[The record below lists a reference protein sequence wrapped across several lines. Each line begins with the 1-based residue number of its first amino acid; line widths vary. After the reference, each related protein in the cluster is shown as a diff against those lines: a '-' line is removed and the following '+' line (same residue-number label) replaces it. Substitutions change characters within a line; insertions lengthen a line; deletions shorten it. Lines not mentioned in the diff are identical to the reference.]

1 ADIIA
6 RKIKS
11 LVEEGKYNY
20 GDFALLFRST
30 KRNHKYEKVLKD
42 YGIPYFNFSSKRFFK
57 KQEIIDLI
65 NSIKAISNPYDHISM
80 IGFLRGPMIGLR
92 DDTIYWILRKKEENI
107 YKTMIKVRDM
117 EAISKDEKQKLSKS
131 IEIMEGFFYI
141 KDLYP
146 ISYIVEK
153 LVEDTLFIE
162 TLLLKSHGD
171 QALANVYKF
180 FEITREYDKENK
192 SSLEDFIDYLEESK
206 DTDQEEGLIH
216 SEDDDVVSIMTIH
229 DSKGLQFPVVII
241 PEMSRGSG
249 GRPSAILFDKDIGIG
264 IRTQDNKALY
274 DILQKD
280 NRKRDD
286 EERNRVLYV
295 AMTRA
300 KEFLILGNQGG
311 NRGFKGL
318 IKGLLP
324 EDQYNMVSATSVEKD
339 TILPVKNIDKDLKLK
354 DNSLDL
360 PLLYE
365 FHEYDKKIF
374 TRYNISQYMEF
385 KECKRKFFLNN
396 HWKLDKDLNSKDNI
410 DDFQLSGV
418 DKGNIIHDFCYQY
431 RIGMDKDILLKAI
444 VKSYEI

>member
-1 ADIIA
+1 MIDEFQDTNELQKNIFYKLASDKKPLDKENLFIVGDPKQSIYGFRGADIDVFYDTMEDISKYDSDAIITLKRNYRSVDTVLNFVNSIFSNLMKDKYDELTAFNQSKNKIDVENIDEEPKKVEGVDANIITTIQEADIIA

-180 FEITREYDKENK
+180 
-192 SSLEDFIDYLEESK
+192 
-206 DTDQEEGLIH
+206 
-216 SEDDDVVSIMTIH
+216 
-229 DSKGLQFPVVII
+229 
-241 PEMSRGSG
+241 
-249 GRPSAILFDKDIGIG
+249 
-264 IRTQDNKALY
+264 
-274 DILQKD
+274 
-280 NRKRDD
+280 
-286 EERNRVLYV
+286 
-295 AMTRA
+295 
-300 KEFLILGNQGG
+300 
-311 NRGFKGL
+311 
-318 IKGLLP
+318 
-324 EDQYNMVSATSVEKD
+324 
-339 TILPVKNIDKDLKLK
+339 
-354 DNSLDL
+354 
-360 PLLYE
+360 
-365 FHEYDKKIF
+365 
-374 TRYNISQYMEF
+374 
-385 KECKRKFFLNN
+385 
-396 HWKLDKDLNSKDNI
+396 
-410 DDFQLSGV
+410 
-418 DKGNIIHDFCYQY
+418 
-431 RIGMDKDILLKAI
+431 
-444 VKSYEI
+444 